1 MYSNAQAADSS
12 PSDKGIS
19 TKALRNCNNAYV
31 KPVEVCGCGLWLWF
45 PAERIKTL
53 ERPSQAL
60 ALVSLYPQ

>member
-12 PSDKGIS
+12 PSDKGMS

-31 KPVEVCGCGLWLWF
+31 KLVEVCGCGLWLWF
-45 PAERIKTL
+45 PAEWIKTL